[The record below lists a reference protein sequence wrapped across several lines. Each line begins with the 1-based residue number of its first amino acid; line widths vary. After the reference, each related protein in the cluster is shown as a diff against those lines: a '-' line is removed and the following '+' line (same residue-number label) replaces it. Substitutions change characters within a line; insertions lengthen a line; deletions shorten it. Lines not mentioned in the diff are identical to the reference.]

1 MLTEI
6 FVLAGMVK
14 VNDQLVAR
22 DGWVRLPKGSEN
34 QIVAQEDQ
42 TKLYLKTMKI
52 ITNLESENI

>member
-1 MLTEI
+1 
-6 FVLAGMVK
+6 MVK
-14 VNDQLVAR
+14 VNDQLVAK
-22 DGWVRLPKGSEN
+22 DGWIRLPKGSEN